1 MESFIF
7 NPLTYYYSASIVS
20 TSPQHYLTQPLS
32 RPLSPPVNEI
42 QPYSFYYSFSAQLS
56 GTYFF
61 VLPLQPFALAM
72 PSYSNN

>member
-42 QPYSFYYSFSAQLS
+42 QPYSFYYSFSA
-56 GTYFF
+56 
-61 VLPLQPFALAM
+61 
-72 PSYSNN
+72 